1 MQPSRSIDMGQW
13 NTNRKVLLLLVM
25 SLITVLL
32 SACGLLNL
40 FGHSTPLKKIQV
52 IAEINANQNT
62 ATAIDVVFV
71 YDNDTISVLPKT
83 SPEWFEKKDALMLS
97 LATHIEVVSL
107 QVPPATLAD
116 VDLPARH
123 TKAVGVY
130 TYVNYLTAGGQAV
143 GNLTPYKT
151 MSIWLAPTTVVYK
164 GN

>member
-1 MQPSRSIDMGQW
+1 MQYSQRFNVDSWCENYKAPLLFFMLLTMG
-13 NTNRKVLLLLVM
+13 
-25 SLITVLL
+25 LL
-32 SACGLLNL
+32 SACSLLNF

-71 YDNDTISVLPKT
+71 YDDATVSVLPKT
-83 SPEWFEKKDALMLS
+83 SPEWFAKKTTLMLS
-97 LATHIEVVSL
+97 LATHIEVASL

-116 VDLPARH
+116 VELPANH
-123 TKAVGVY
+123 SKAVGVY
-130 TYVNYLTAGGQAV
+130 SYINYVDISGQAV

-151 MSIWLAPTTVVYK
+151 MNIWLAPTTVLYK